1 MMHMPGA
8 QPKPISNEENESNN
22 TTQITPT
29 EISKDEPTAD
39 KTMLN
44 ILKVI

>member
-1 MMHMPGA
+1 MPGV
-8 QPKPISNEENESNN
+8 QPKPISTEENESNN
-22 TTQITPT
+22 NTQITPT
-29 EISKDEPTAD
+29 ETSKDESAAD